1 MITIP
6 TVLWITAALVALA
19 AYFLSVS
26 SSPSCL
32 DRR

>member
-1 MITIP
+1 MITMP
-6 TVLWITAALVALA
+6 PVLWLTAALVVLA

-26 SSPSCL
+26 SSPSCR